1 MKYFLAAAI
10 AILMTA
16 AALAQTVSLPEI
28 RSMAQ
33 RSRYQEAYDR
43 LERYLERRPGDEQ
56 GRLLKGVLLTRLDRI
71 NEAIEAFR
79 QLASDEPG
87 LPEPYNNLA
96 VLYAAQGRYEEAR
109 QSLETAVALQPGY
122 GTARENLGDI
132 YARLAHLEYMRAYEI
147 DGTNTR
153 ALDKANTVVNLF
165 DRISR
170 SSPGVGSV
178 PEPAPIT
185 ASARPKPPAPI
196 PAPAPELEPVSEPVP
211 APKPAPTPPPIASA
225 GHSVECF
232 GVSDLSDEGDA
243 AAAAAWFEQRG
254 VNVISGMREEKEF
267 LNFQVYSPPLE
278 SRAEARALYNQMKAA
293 GIKDIAL
300 IYKGGLRNGVS
311 LGVYHTEAK
320 AQRRMTLL
328 EQMGYGVEYRHRSR
342 TRRVP
347 FVEATALEDLV
358 NQEAFG
364 QAFPNHSLVRISCI

>member
-16 AALAQTVSLPEI
+16 AALAQTASLPEI
-28 RSMAQ
+28 RSLAQ
-33 RSRYQEAYDR
+33 QSRYQEAYDR
-43 LERYLERRPGDEQ
+43 LESYLKRRPGDEQ

-71 NEAIEAFR
+71 DEAIDAFR
-79 QLASDEPG
+79 DLAGDKPG

-96 VLYAAQGRYEEAR
+96 VLYAAQGRYDEAR
-109 QSLETAVALQPGY
+109 QALETAVALQPGY

-170 SSPGVGSV
+170 NTARIEPV
-178 PEPAPIT
+178 PEPEPIM
-185 ASARPKPPAPI
+185 ASARPKPPAPTPVPVPE
-196 PAPAPELEPVSEPVP
+196 PAPVSEPAPASTP
-211 APKPAPTPPPIASA
+211 APMPPPLASA
-225 GHSVECF
+225 GDAVECF
-232 GVSDLSDEGDA
+232 GVSGLSDEGDA
-243 AAAAAWFEQRG
+243 AAVAAWFEQRG
-254 VNVISGMREEKEF
+254 VNIISGMREEKEF

-278 SRAEARALYNQMKAA
+278 SRAEARALHDQMKAA

-300 IYKGGLRNGVS
+300 IYKGELSNGVS
-311 LGVYHTEAK
+311 LGVYSTETN

-328 EQMGYGVEYRHRSR
+328 EQMGYEIEYRHRSR
-342 TRRVP
+342 TRQVP
-347 FVEATALEDLV
+347 FVEATALEGLV
-358 NQEAFG
+358 NQEAFS
-364 QAFPNHSLVRISCI
+364 QAFPNQPLVRISCI